1 MDNKWR
7 NAFGGVARIWHALGR
22 DALWVSDPQAI
33 NYILGKGGYAFEK
46 TPERRATAL
55 LLGDEGIDGADGATH
70 RRQRRVMEPAF
81 TVPVVKAFSPTFV
94 QYAESLCLQWT
105 DLIDGSPG
113 GSSVVNIAD
122 DLNCAMVDTVCDA
135 AFDYHTGCLQNADN
149 QLGKSYMNLMSA
161 FGSRPSSAR
170 IVFDYFTEY
179 LTPRFVAALYRNLP
193 VKGFAKLRHNRA
205 VAYTIAGELLEQR
218 LTGNLPGT
226 AQLGLMDV
234 FARATVSPDANS
246 RMSRSEMTSQMRI
259 IMFAGSET
267 MTNTLT
273 FALLELARH
282 PEYQHRLRAE
292 IRAAGKDG
300 RARGAGGIALTDVE
314 AMPFL
319 QAFIKE
325 VIRFHPVAPYLYRR
339 PMENDVLPLSTPIT
353 SRSGKVIREVPFLR
367 VFVLYS
373 PFQDSTG

>member
-1 MDNKWR
+1 
-7 NAFGGVARIWHALGR
+7 
-22 DALWVSDPQAI
+22 
-33 NYILGKGGYAFEK
+33 
-46 TPERRATAL
+46 
-55 LLGDEGIDGADGATH
+55 
-70 RRQRRVMEPAF
+70 
-81 TVPVVKAFSPTFV
+81 
-94 QYAESLCLQWT
+94 
-105 DLIDGSPG
+105 
-113 GSSVVNIAD
+113 
-122 DLNCAMVDTVCDA
+122 
-135 AFDYHTGCLQNADN
+135 
-149 QLGKSYMNLMSA
+149 
-161 FGSRPSSAR
+161 
-170 IVFDYFTEY
+170 
-179 LTPRFVAALYRNLP
+179 
-193 VKGFAKLRHNRA
+193 
-205 VAYTIAGELLEQR
+205 
-218 LTGNLPGT
+218 
-226 AQLGLMDV
+226 
-234 FARATVSPDANS
+234 
-246 RMSRSEMTSQMRI
+246 MTSQMRI